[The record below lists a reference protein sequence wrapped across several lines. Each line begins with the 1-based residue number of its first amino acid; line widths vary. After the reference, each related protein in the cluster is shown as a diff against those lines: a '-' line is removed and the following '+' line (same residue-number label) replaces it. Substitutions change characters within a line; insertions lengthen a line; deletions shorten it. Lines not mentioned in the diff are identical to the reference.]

1 MGELR
6 KNTKK
11 DEQSKAYP
19 DTRKNGAMA
28 PYSGNENFSNTFSYS
43 HWPPGD
49 MNYAFDQQ
57 YGYYPHPGSHF
68 QSNSIVPQPFIPEP
82 MPMSAFDRAGG
93 KSHGKKKIKLEY
105 IPGKN
110 KRSVT
115 FSKRKKG
122 IMKKGYEL
130 HVLTGTEILLLVASE
145 SGHVYTYA
153 TDKFKPIIV
162 EHEDIIQ
169 KCLSG
174 HDTLNLRPEA
184 SGTRSS
190 FKHYN
195 GMYES
200 SENEN

>member
-1 MGELR
+1 MSEPR
-6 KNTKK
+6 KNARK
-11 DEQSKAYP
+11 DEQNKTHADLRNS
-19 DTRKNGAMA
+19 GAGA
-28 PYSGNENFSNTFSYS
+28 PYQGGENFPNNISYN
-43 HWPPGD
+43 HWSPND
-49 MNYAFDQQ
+49 MNYTFDQQ
-57 YGYYPHPGSHF
+57 YGYYPHPSSHF

-82 MPMSAFDRAGG
+82 MPMGTFDKTGG

-169 KCLSG
+169 KCLSS
-174 HDTLNLRPEA
+174 HETLDLKPEGSNA
-184 SGTRSS
+184 RSP
-190 FKHYN
+190 FKHYS
-195 GMYES
+195 GIYES
-200 SENEN
+200 SETEN